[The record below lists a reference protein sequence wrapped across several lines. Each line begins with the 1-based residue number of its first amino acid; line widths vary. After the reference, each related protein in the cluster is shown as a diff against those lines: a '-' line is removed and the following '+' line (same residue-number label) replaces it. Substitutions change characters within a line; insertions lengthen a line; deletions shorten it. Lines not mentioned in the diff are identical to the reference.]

1 MKYRYEYVVVSSVY
15 KRIRSD
21 LQTVSDDLNRD
32 GKGWILLAVGTGW
45 FISLGTRYMFPA
57 LIPYIREEFNL
68 SLVVAGLIWT
78 AISVSYALGQFPSGI
93 IGDQIGEGRILA
105 ISTVLTGVS
114 ILIVATSV
122 SAELLFIGVVLFGFS
137 AAMFAPHRFTIFTEI
152 YHKRSGTAV
161 GITYAAGSIGNTVLP
176 AIGTVVAGIV
186 SWRLGF
192 GILFP
197 IFALVT
203 LLIYTVVPSRVS
215 SADDSRNPFSKHMF
229 VDLKEAVLKH
239 GIPVVVTIHIILSF
253 VSTGF
258 LGFYPTYLVDV
269 KGHSPQ
275 VASVLYG
282 IYFAFGVAIQPL
294 TGMARDR
301 FGPKKTLLFTT
312 GLYFSG
318 LVLLIFGSS
327 IAYLILITTLISSRN
342 GLGVITNTYIAT
354 TLPSQLKGPGLGL
367 LRTSWLIIGGLSPIF
382 IGYLG
387 ELGALENA
395 YIVLALISGIAV
407 VLTLLIPGDG
417 IVK

>member
-1 MKYRYEYVVVSSVY
+1 MTSIYNQICSS
-15 KRIRSD
+15 
-21 LQTVSDDLNRD
+21 LQTVSDDLNHD

-45 FISLGTRYMFPA
+45 FISLGTRYMFPT
-57 LIPYIREEFNL
+57 LIPFIRESFNL
-68 SLVVAGLIWT
+68 SLIVAGLIWT
-78 AISVSYALGQFPSGI
+78 SISVSYALGQFPSGV
-93 IGDQIGEGRILA
+93 IGDQIGEGRILT
-105 ISTVLTGVS
+105 ISTALTGVS

-122 SAELLFIGVVLFGFS
+122 SAGLLFIGVILFGFS

-152 YHKRSGTAV
+152 YNERSGTAV

-176 AIGTVVAGIV
+176 AIGVTVAGII

-192 GILFP
+192 GILLP
-197 IFALVT
+197 IFVLIT

-215 SADDSRNPFSKHMF
+215 SADDSRDPLSKQTF
-229 VDLKEAVLKH
+229 VDLKKAVLKH
-239 GIPVVVTIHIILSF
+239 GIPVIVIIHITLSF

-275 VASVLYG
+275 VASILYG
-282 IYFAFGVAIQPL
+282 MYFAFGVAIQPL

-301 FGPKKTLLFTT
+301 FGPKKTLIFTT
-312 GLYFSG
+312 GSYFTG
-318 LVLLIFGSS
+318 LALLIFGNS
-327 IAYLILITTLISSRN
+327 IIYIILITALISNRN

-395 YIVLALISGIAV
+395 YIALAGISGVAV
-407 VLTLLIPGDG
+407 VLTLLIPSKR
-417 IVK
+417 IVKETSS